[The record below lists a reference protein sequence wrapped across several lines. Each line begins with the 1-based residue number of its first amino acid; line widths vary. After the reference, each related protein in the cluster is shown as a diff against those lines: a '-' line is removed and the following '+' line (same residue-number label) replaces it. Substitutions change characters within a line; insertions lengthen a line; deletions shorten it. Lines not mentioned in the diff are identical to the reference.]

1 MSMILKLLTGVL
13 IASGVCGCS
22 GEKQSALT
30 GKVVYKD
37 GSEMMFHSDSI
48 ELQSVSN
55 PQHFAYGQLSEQGEF
70 EVESLISGEIVR
82 GAPAGKYRVR
92 FIVSD
97 DDIVHKKDLLSKI
110 DKRFLDYETS
120 GWNAEVPGSNV
131 ILELAGPR

>member
-1 MSMILKLLTGVL
+1 
-13 IASGVCGCS
+13 
-22 GEKQSALT
+22 
-30 GKVVYKD
+30 
-37 GSEMMFHSDSI
+37 MMFHSDSI

-55 PQHFAYGQLSEQGEF
+55 PQHFAYGQLSEKGEF

-120 GWNAEVPGSNV
+120 GWNVEVPGSNV